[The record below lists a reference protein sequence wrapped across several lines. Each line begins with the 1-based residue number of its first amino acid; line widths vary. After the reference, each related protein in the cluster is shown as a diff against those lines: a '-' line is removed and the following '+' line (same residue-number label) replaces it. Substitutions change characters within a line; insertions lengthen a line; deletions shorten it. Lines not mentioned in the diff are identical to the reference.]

1 MDACTN
7 AEGAGRRDCQT
18 VFEWSWRVGE
28 VPKNWRKATVT
39 LVLKKDKED
48 PGNYRPVSLTSI
60 PGKVMKQFIVDAIS
74 KHVEEKKVVRSS
86 QHGFTKG
93 GHAQPTWLLSVI
105 SQTAGLVRGKQ

>member
-1 MDACTN
+1 MHLWVLREL
-7 AEGAGRRDCQT
+7 AEVIA
-18 VFEWSWRVGE
+18 
-28 VPKNWRKATVT
+28 
-39 LVLKKDKED
+39 
-48 PGNYRPVSLTSI
+48 RPLSVIFGQLWGTRYYGLISLTSI